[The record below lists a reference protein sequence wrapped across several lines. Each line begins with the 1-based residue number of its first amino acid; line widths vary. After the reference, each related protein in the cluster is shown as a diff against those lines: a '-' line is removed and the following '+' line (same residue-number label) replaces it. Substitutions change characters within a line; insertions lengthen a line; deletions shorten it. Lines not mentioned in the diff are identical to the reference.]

1 MTQVPPAMRE
11 GGRLLVVGGD
21 AAGMSAASRARRLRP
36 DIEIVVLERGRIV
49 SYGACSL
56 PYYISGVVEKRDD
69 LIAYDADFFRRER
82 HIDVRLESN
91 ALALDPRAK
100 TVTYDHPGGTETI
113 EFDALVIGT
122 GARAAIPPL
131 SGMELPGVF
140 VLRTVPDGDAIR
152 QFIEDRAVKNA
163 TVLGGGYIGL
173 EMAEALVERGITVT
187 VLELLPTVLST
198 YDPGMSEI
206 VARELADK
214 GVTVRTETRIEGFEG
229 GAGDSVGY
237 VVASGQRL
245 PSEMIIVSAGVRPN
259 TALAE
264 SGGLELGDSGAIRVD
279 ARQITS
285 APSVLAA
292 GDCSE
297 ATHMVTGRPTWIPL
311 GTTAN
316 KQGRIAGENA
326 VGGSRKFAGV
336 AGTNVTKIFGLEA
349 AQTGLSTAAAEKA
362 GFVVDSAR
370 IRARSRSHAYP
381 GGGPITVKI
390 IFEKE
395 TGRLLG
401 AQIIGA
407 EGAAKRID
415 TVATAIYGRMTVSD
429 LAVID
434 MSYAPPF
441 SPVWDPVLVA
451 AGQAVKK
458 LGR

>member
-1 MTQVPPAMRE
+1 MPPVMRE

-36 DIEIVVLERGRIV
+36 DVEIIVLERGRIV

-56 PYYISGVVEKRDD
+56 PYYVSGVVDKRDD
-69 LIAYDADFFRRER
+69 LIAYEADFFRRER

-91 ALALDPRAK
+91 ALVLDPRAR

-113 EFDALVIGT
+113 KFDALVIGT

-131 SGMELPGVF
+131 SGMELRGVF
-140 VLRTVPDGDAIR
+140 TLRTIPDGDAIR
-152 QFIEDRAVKNA
+152 QFIEDRNVRNA
-163 TVLGGGYIGL
+163 SVLGGGYIGL
-173 EMAEALVERGITVT
+173 EMAEALVERGIKVT
-187 VLELLPTVLST
+187 ILELLSSVLSN
-198 YDPGMSEI
+198 YDPDMSEI
-206 VARELADK
+206 VSRELMDK
-214 GVTVRTETRIEGFEG
+214 GVIVRTETKVDGFEKG
-229 GAGDSVGY
+229 TGEAVGY
-237 VVASGQRL
+237 VVAGGQRL
-245 PSEMIIVSAGVRPN
+245 PSEMVIVSAGVRPN

-264 SGGLELGDSGAIRVD
+264 SGGLELGKSGAIRVD

-285 APSVLAA
+285 EPSILAA

-297 ATHMVTGRPTWIPL
+297 AVHMVTGRPTWVPL

-316 KQGRIAGENA
+316 RQGRIAGENA
-326 VGGSRKFAGV
+326 VGGSRRFAGV

-349 AQTGLSTAAAEKA
+349 AQTGLSTRAAEEA
-362 GFVVDSAR
+362 GLAVDSAR
-370 IRARSRSHAYP
+370 IRSRSRSHAYP
-381 GGGPITVKI
+381 GGGPLTVKI
-390 IFEKE
+390 VFEKE
-395 TGRLLG
+395 TGRVLG

-429 LAVID
+429 LAAID

-458 LGR
+458 LGN